1 MAEVGSIIG
10 DAIPAGQSIVW
21 TVVWIF
27 IVIFIIA
34 GLGLLIWWGY
44 KRKKWNLKI
53 EIKLTRSGGHTT
65 FGEWGKGFY
74 DAKRGVVL
82 IKRPSKGSKPIAIK
96 IMDVR
101 RYLQGPD
108 LMTVIQVGPE
118 DYRPVLNKSYSEHVV
133 EYEDENKPIVDEQGN
148 PVLDEEG
155 KPTYGTTDIKE
166 SILNIK
172 TDLGE
177 NKAWRVAYEEAAKNA
192 YTIASF
198 FRQYQTPVSIGLVVI
213 SCFVGFAVLWSKLSS
228 VCA

>member
-1 MAEVGSIIG
+1 MAEIG
-10 DAIPAGQSIVW
+10 EVFSGAIPAGQ
-21 TVVWIF
+21 TVVWTTIWIF
-27 IVIFIIA
+27 VAIF
-34 GLGLLIWWGY
+34 GLLAVGGLIWWGY
-44 KRKKWNLKI
+44 RRKRWNLKI
-53 EIKLTRSGGHTT
+53 EIKLTRSEGQTT

-82 IKRPSKGSKPIAIK
+82 IKRPGKGTRPIPIK

-118 DYRPVLNKSYSEHVV
+118 DYRPVLNKSYSEHLVT
-133 EYEDENKPIVDEQGN
+133 YEDESKPLKDDKGN
-148 PVLDEEG
+148 PVLDDDGEPMYE
-155 KPTYGTTDIKE
+155 TTEVKE

-198 FRQYQTPVSIGLVVI
+198 FRQYQTPISIGIVVI
-213 SCFVGFAVLWSKLSS
+213 SCFVGFAILWSKLSS